1 LKPATIAIDGPSG
14 SGKSTVGE
22 LLAKRLGYL
31 YFDTGVMYRAVT
43 CAALQRG
50 LNVADEGQISQ
61 LAERLQIE
69 VLPATVTDGRQNT
82 VLADGVDITDR
93 LRGTEIDANVSTVAS
108 YARVRAAMVRQQR
121 AIGERGRVVMIGRD
135 IGTVVLP
142 HSELKVYLTA
152 SVEERARRRQRENAQ
167 RGDGSSYADVLRMM
181 RRRDELDMGRENSP
195 LRPAPEA
202 HLVDSERLPAAEI
215 VDSIEQLWK

>member
-1 LKPATIAIDGPSG
+1 LRPRTIAIDGPSG

-31 YFDTGVMYRAVT
+31 YFDTGLMYRAVT
-43 CAALQRG
+43 FAALQRG
-50 LNVADEGQISQ
+50 LNVADEGQISE
-61 LAERLQIE
+61 LAESLQID
-69 VLPATVTDGRQNT
+69 VLPPTDAEGRQNT
-82 VLADGVDITDR
+82 VLADGVDIADK
-93 LRGTEIDANVSTVAS
+93 LRSAEIDANVSTVAS
-108 YARVRAAMVRQQR
+108 YVRVRAAMVRQQR

-142 HSELKVYLTA
+142 HSDLKVYMTA

-167 RGDGSSYADVLRMM
+167 RGDGAIFEDVLRMM

-195 LRPAPEA
+195 LRPALEA
-202 HLVDSERLPAAEI
+202 HLIDSERLGAAEI
-215 VDSIEQLWK
+215 VDSIERLWK

>member
-1 LKPATIAIDGPSG
+1 MKPRTIAIDGPSG

-50 LNVADEGQISQ
+50 LNVASEGQISQ
-61 LAERLQIE
+61 LAERLQID
-69 VLPATVTDGRQNT
+69 VLPPTVADGRQNT
-82 VLADGVDITDR
+82 VLADSVDITDK
-93 LRGTEIDANVSTVAS
+93 LRSAEIDANVSTVAS

-202 HLVDSERLPAAEI
+202 HLVDSERLRAAEI

>member
-1 LKPATIAIDGPSG
+1 M
-14 SGKSTVGE
+14 GE

-50 LNVADEGQISQ
+50 LNVASEGQISQ
-61 LAERLQIE
+61 LAERLQID
-69 VLPATVTDGRQNT
+69 VLPPTVADGRQNT
-82 VLADGVDITDR
+82 VLADSVDITDK
-93 LRGTEIDANVSTVAS
+93 LRSAEIDANVSTVAS

-202 HLVDSERLPAAEI
+202 HLVDSERLRAAEI